1 MSVVG
6 IDFGNL
12 QSVIAVARNRGID
25 VVCNEVSNRFTPS
38 LVSFGP
44 KQRYLG
50 ETAKTQEISNFKNT
64 ISSLKRIIG
73 RTYADK
79 EIQEIEKQYLTAPLV
94 DINGQ
99 LGVKVNYQGQETT
112 FTTLQVF
119 AMYLTKMKEIAAA
132 ETKMPVSDCVIA
144 IPAWFTDVQRRA
156 VLDAADVAG
165 LNVLR
170 LINDSTAT
178 ALGYG
183 ITKTDLP
190 EDKARNV
197 CFVDVGHST
206 YTVSIVS
213 FIKGQLTV
221 KSRAFDRHFGGR
233 DFDRMLVDHF
243 AAEFK
248 TKYNIDVKS
257 NGKAMIRLMA
267 GCEKLKKVLS
277 ANAQAPL
284 NIESIMEDRDVA
296 SMMKRAEFE
305 ELAQDLISRV
315 EAPLQKALDEAG
327 LTIEEI
333 DAVEIVGGSTR
344 IPALKE
350 RIQAFFKKDLS
361 STLNQ
366 DEAVARGAALQCAM
380 LSPTFK
386 VRDFT
391 VQDITNYPIKVTW
404 EKTPEEDETEL
415 VVFNKNNSI
424 PSTKILTFYRSQP
437 FDLEA
442 QYAEPENIPAGIN
455 PWIARFTVKGVEPL
469 NGEPA
474 CVKVK
479 ARVNIHGVLTVESAY
494 VVEEV
499 IKEELIEESKAA
511 DATPVAE
518 GAEGAEGAEAAPEA
532 PLTRKVKKLVKK
544 GDLPVVSATS
554 TLDRAVATELREKEM
569 EMIASD
575 KLVVDTEMAKNALEE
590 YIYDTRSKVDGVYR
604 DFVNPA
610 DKEKFVQ
617 DLNDAENWLYD
628 EGDET
633 TKSVYAAKLAE
644 LHVVGKPVV
653 ERYREVEA
661 RANASRELR
670 ESINQLMSQATSTEE
685 KYAHIPEDEK
695 NSIVEKCSKA
705 QTWIENKEERQ
716 SMLKKFETPAISS
729 AEIRKQRD
737 DIVYFATPILNKPK
751 PKPMVVEAPEA
762 EVPTSGS
769 STPSDEKEASEEE
782 SKHDESKDMEI
793 D

>member
-64 ISSLKRIIG
+64 ISSLKRIVG
-73 RTYADK
+73 RTFADK
-79 EIQEIEKQYLTAPLV
+79 EVQEIETQYLTAPLV
-94 DINGQ
+94 DVNGQ
-99 LGVKVNYQGQETT
+99 LSVKVNYKGEETT
-112 FTTLQVF
+112 FTTVQVF
-119 AMYLTKMKEIAAA
+119 AMYLTKMREIAAV
-132 ETKMPVSDCVIA
+132 ETKAPVSDCVIA
-144 IPAWFTDVQRRA
+144 IPSWFTDVQRRA
-156 VLDAADVAG
+156 VLDASEIAG

-170 LINDSTAT
+170 LINDSTAV

-190 EDKARNV
+190 EDKPRNI

-248 TKYNIDVKS
+248 DKYKIDVKS

-305 ELAQDLISRV
+305 ELAKELISRV
-315 EAPLQKALDEAG
+315 EAPLNKALEDAG
-327 LTIEEI
+327 MTIEDI
-333 DAVEIVGGSTR
+333 DAVEVVGGSTR

-350 RIQAFFKKDLS
+350 RIQAFFGKELS

-386 VRDFT
+386 VRDFSI
-391 VQDITNYPIKVTW
+391 QDITNYPIKMTW
-404 EKTPEEDETEL
+404 QPTPEEEETEL

-424 PSTKILTFYRSQP
+424 PSTKILTFYRSEP

-442 QYAEPENIPAGIN
+442 QYAEPESIPAGIN
-455 PWIARFTVKGVEPL
+455 PWIGRFSIKKVEPI

-499 IKEELIEESKAA
+499 VKDELVEEAA
-511 DATPVAE
+511 DA
-518 GAEGAEGAEAAPEA
+518 EAKEDA

-544 GDLPVVSATS
+544 GDLPVVSAT
-554 TLDRAVATELREKEM
+554 TGLDRSIVTELREKEM

-575 KLVVDTEMAKNALEE
+575 KLVVDTEMAKNTLEE
-590 YIYDTRSKVDGVYR
+590 YIYDTRSKVDGAYK
-604 DFVNPA
+604 DFINPA

-617 DLNDAENWLYD
+617 DLNDAENWLYE

-644 LHVVGKPVV
+644 LHVVGKPILQ
-653 ERYREVEA
+653 RFRDAEA
-661 RANASRELR
+661 RPAAIRELR
-670 ESINQLMSQATSTEE
+670 ETINQLMAQATSTEE
-685 KYAHIPEDEK
+685 KYAHIPEEEK
-695 NSIVEKCSKA
+695 NSIVEKVSKA
-705 QTWIENKEERQ
+705 QTWIDNKTERQ
-716 SMLKKFETPAISS
+716 SMMKKFEVPCIS
-729 AEIRKQRD
+729 ADEIRKERD
-737 DIVYFATPILNKPK
+737 NLVYFATPIMNKPK
-751 PKPMVVEAPEA
+751 PKPVVVETPEA
-762 EVPTSGS
+762 T
-769 STPSDEKEASEEE
+769 TPEPKQSPET
-782 SKHDESKDMEI
+782 KHDDSKDMDI

>member
-12 QSVIAVARNRGID
+12 QSIIAVARNRGID
-25 VVCNEVSNRFTPS
+25 VICNEVSNRFTPS
-38 LVSFGP
+38 LVSFGI

-64 ISSLKRIIG
+64 ISSLKRLIG

-79 EIQEIEKQYLTAPLV
+79 EVQEIEKQYLTAPLV
-94 DINGQ
+94 EVNGQ

-112 FTTLQVF
+112 FTIVQIF
-119 AMYLTKMKEIAAA
+119 AMYLTKMKEIATN
-132 ETKMPVSDCVIA
+132 ETKAPVSDCVIA
-144 IPAWFTDVQRRA
+144 IPSWFTEVQRRA
-156 VLDAADVAG
+156 VLDASEIAG

-190 EDKARNV
+190 EDKPRNI

-206 YTVSIVS
+206 YTVTIVAY
-213 FIKGQLTV
+213 IKGQLTV
-221 KSRAFDRHFGGR
+221 KGRAFDRHFGGR

-248 TKYNIDVKS
+248 EKYKIDVKS
-257 NGKAMIRLMA
+257 NGKALIRLMA
-267 GCEKLKKVLS
+267 GCEKLKKILS

-284 NIESIMEDRDVA
+284 NIESIMEDRDVS

-305 ELAQDLISRV
+305 ELAKDLISRV
-315 EAPLQKALDEAG
+315 EAPIAKALEEAG
-327 LTIEEI
+327 MTIADI
-333 DAVEIVGGSTR
+333 DAVEMVGGSIR

-350 RIQAFFKKDLS
+350 RIQAFLGKDLS

-366 DEAVARGAALQCAM
+366 DEAVARGCALQCAM

-391 VQDITNYPIKVTW
+391 IQDITNYPIKMTW
-404 EKTPEEDETEL
+404 QPTPEEEETEL

-424 PSTKILTFYRSQP
+424 PSTKILTFYRSEP

-442 QYAEPENIPAGIN
+442 QYAEPETIPSGIN
-455 PWIARFTVKGVEPL
+455 PWIGRFSIKKVEPV

-479 ARVNIHGVLTVESAY
+479 ARLNIHGVLTVESAY

-499 IKEELIEESKAA
+499 IKEELIEENAN
-511 DATPVAE
+511 AE
-518 GAEGAEGAEAAPEA
+518 GDAQDA
-532 PLTRKVKKLVKK
+532 PLTRKVKKIVKK
-544 GDLPVVSATS
+544 GDLPVVSAT
-554 TLDRAVATELREKEM
+554 TGLDRSVVAELKEKEM

-575 KLVVDTEMAKNALEE
+575 KLVADTEMAKNTLEE
-590 YIYDTRSKVDGVYR
+590 YIYDTRSKVDGAYKDYIV
-604 DFVNPA
+604 PA
-610 DKEKFVQ
+610 EKEKFVQ

-628 EGDET
+628 EGDEA
-633 TKSVYAAKLAE
+633 TKSVYTAKLAE
-644 LHVVGKPVV
+644 LHVIGKPVV
-653 ERYREVEA
+653 QRYKEAEA
-661 RANASRELR
+661 RPVAARELR
-670 ESINQLMSQATSTEE
+670 ETINQLMAQASSTEE
-685 KYAHIPEDEK
+685 KYAHIPQEEK
-695 NSIVEKCSKA
+695 NNIIEKVVKA
-705 QTWIENKEERQ
+705 EKWLENKTEVQ
-716 SMLKKFETPAISS
+716 SMKKKYETPVITSD
-729 AEIRKQRD
+729 EIRKERENL
-737 DIVYFATPILNKPK
+737 IYFATPIMNKPK
-751 PKPMVVEAPEA
+751 PKPVVVETPETA
-762 EVPTSGS
+762 TPD
-769 STPSDEKEASEEE
+769 STATPEPKQSPET
-782 SKHDESKDMEI
+782 KHDDSKDMDI

>member
-25 VVCNEVSNRFTPS
+25 VVCNEVSNRFTPT

-64 ISSLKRIIG
+64 ISSLKRIVG
-73 RTYADK
+73 RTLADK
-79 EIQEIEKQYLTAPLV
+79 EVQEIEKQYLTAPLV
-94 DINGQ
+94 ELNGQ
-99 LGVKVNYQGQETT
+99 LAVKVNYQGQESV
-112 FTTLQVF
+112 FTTVQIF
-119 AMYLTKMKEIAAA
+119 AMYLTKMKEIATV

-144 IPAWFTDVQRRA
+144 IPAWFTDIQRRA
-156 VLDAADVAG
+156 VLDASEIAG

-170 LINDSTAT
+170 LMNDSTAT

-190 EDKARNV
+190 EDKPRNV

-243 AAEFK
+243 AAQFK
-248 TKYNIDVKS
+248 TKYGIDVKS
-257 NGKAMIRLMA
+257 NGKALIRLMA

-277 ANAQAPL
+277 ANAEAPL
-284 NIESIMEDRDVA
+284 NIESIMEDRDVS

-315 EAPLQKALDEAG
+315 EAPLEEALKDAG
-327 LTIEEI
+327 LTVDEI

-366 DEAVARGAALQCAM
+366 DEAIARGAALQCAM

-386 VRDFT
+386 VRDFSI
-391 VQDITNYPIKVTW
+391 QDITNYPIKMTW

-415 VVFNKNNSI
+415 IVFNKNNAI

-442 QYAEPENIPAGIN
+442 QYAEPENIPTGIN
-455 PWIARFTVKGVEPL
+455 PWVGRFSVKKVEPI
-469 NGEPA
+469 NGEAA

-479 ARVNIHGVLTVESAY
+479 ARLNIHGVLTVESAY

-499 IKEELIEESKAA
+499 IKEELIEEN
-511 DATPVAE
+511 
-518 GAEGAEGAEAAPEA
+518 AEAEAENPDA

-544 GDLPVVSATS
+544 GDLSVVSAT
-554 TLDRAVATELREKEM
+554 TALDRAIINELKEKEM
-569 EMIASD
+569 EMVASD
-575 KLVVDTEMAKNALEE
+575 KLVVDTEMAKNTLEE
-590 YIYDTRSKVDGVYR
+590 YIYDTRSKVNGGAYK
-604 DFVNPA
+604 DFVDPA
-610 DKEKFVQ
+610 NKDQFIQ

-633 TKSVYAAKLAE
+633 TKSVYNAKLSE
-644 LHVVGKPVV
+644 LHVVGNPIIH
-653 ERYREVEA
+653 RYREAEA
-661 RANASRELR
+661 RPNAARELR
-670 ESINQLMSQATSTEE
+670 ETINQLMAQATSTEE
-685 KYAHIPEDEK
+685 KYAHIPEEEK

-716 SMLKKFETPAISS
+716 SMTKKYEVPVITS

-737 DIVYFATPILNKPK
+737 ELIYFATPILNKPK
-751 PKPMVVEAPEA
+751 PKPVVVEPTPE
-762 EVPTSGS
+762 PTPS
-769 STPSDEKEASEEE
+769 STPSPEPKTTPET
-782 SKHDESKDMEI
+782 KHDESKDM
-793 D
+793 DVD

>member
-64 ISSLKRIIG
+64 ISSLKRIVG
-73 RTYADK
+73 RTLADR

-94 DINGQ
+94 ELNGQ
-99 LGVKVNYQGQETT
+99 LAVKVNYQGQESI
-112 FTTLQVF
+112 FTTVQIF
-119 AMYLTKMKEIAAA
+119 AMYLTKMKEIATV

-156 VLDAADVAG
+156 VLDAAEIAG

-170 LINDSTAT
+170 LMNDSTAT

-243 AAEFK
+243 AAQFK
-248 TKYNIDVKS
+248 TKYGIDVKS

-277 ANAQAPL
+277 ANAEAPL
-284 NIESIMEDRDVA
+284 NIESIMEDRDVS

-305 ELAQDLISRV
+305 ELAQELISRV
-315 EAPLQKALDEAG
+315 EAPLEEALKDAG
-327 LTIEEI
+327 LTVDEI

-366 DEAVARGAALQCAM
+366 DEAIARGAALQCAM

-391 VQDITNYPIKVTW
+391 IQDITNYPIKMTW

-415 VVFNKNNSI
+415 VVFNKNNAI

-455 PWIARFTVKGVEPL
+455 PWVGRFSVKKVEPV
-469 NGEPA
+469 NGEAA

-479 ARVNIHGVLTVESAY
+479 ARINIHGVLTVESAY

-499 IKEELIEESKAA
+499 IKEELIEEN
-511 DATPVAE
+511 
-518 GAEGAEGAEAAPEA
+518 AEAEAENPDA

-544 GDLPVVSATS
+544 GDLPVVSAT
-554 TLDRAVATELREKEM
+554 TALDRALITELKEKEM

-575 KLVVDTEMAKNALEE
+575 KLVVDTEMAKNTLEE
-590 YIYDTRSKVDGVYR
+590 YIYDTRSKVNGGVYK
-604 DFVNPA
+604 DFVDPA
-610 DKEKFVQ
+610 NKDQFVQ

-633 TKSVYAAKLAE
+633 TKSVYNAKLSE
-644 LHVVGKPVV
+644 LHVVGNPIIH
-653 ERYREVEA
+653 RYREAEA
-661 RANASRELR
+661 RPNAARELR
-670 ESINQLMSQATSTEE
+670 ETINQLMAQATSTEE
-685 KYAHIPEDEK
+685 KYAHIPEEEK

-716 SMLKKFETPAISS
+716 SMTKKYEVPVITS

-737 DIVYFATPILNKPK
+737 ELIYFATPILNKPK
-751 PKPMVVEAPEA
+751 PKPVVVEPTPEA
-762 EVPTSGS
+762 TPS
-769 STPSDEKEASEEE
+769 STPSPEPKTTPET
-782 SKHDESKDMEI
+782 KHDESKDMDI

>member
-25 VVCNEVSNRFTPS
+25 VICNEVSNRFTPS

-73 RTYADK
+73 RTFADK
-79 EIQEIEKQYLTAPLV
+79 EVQEIEKQYLTAPLV
-94 DINGQ
+94 EVNGQ
-99 LGVKVNYQGQETT
+99 LAVKINYQGQETT

-119 AMYLTKMKEIAAA
+119 AMYLTKMKEIAAN
-132 ETKMPVSDCVIA
+132 ETKLPVSDCVIA

-156 VLDAADVAG
+156 VLDASEIAG

-170 LINDSTAT
+170 LINDSTAV

-190 EDKARNV
+190 EDKPRNI
-197 CFVDVGHST
+197 CFVDVGHSS

-221 KSRAFDRHFGGR
+221 KARAFDRHFGGR

-248 TKYNIDVKS
+248 TKYGIDVKS
-257 NGKAMIRLMA
+257 NGKALIRLMA
-267 GCEKLKKVLS
+267 GCEKLKKILS
-277 ANAQAPL
+277 ANSQAPL

-296 SMMKRAEFE
+296 SMMKRTEFE
-305 ELAQDLISRV
+305 ELAQELISRV
-315 EAPLQKALDEAG
+315 EAPLKQVLEDSG
-327 LTIEEI
+327 LTVEDI
-333 DAVEIVGGSTR
+333 DAVEMVGGSIR

-350 RIQAFFKKDLS
+350 RIQAFFGKELS

-366 DEAVARGAALQCAM
+366 DEAIARGAALQCAI
-380 LSPTFK
+380 LSPSFK

-391 VQDITNYPIKVTW
+391 VQDITNYPIKMTW
-404 EKTPEEDETEL
+404 QQTPEEEETEL
-415 VVFNKNNSI
+415 VVFNKNNAI
-424 PSTKILTFYRSQP
+424 PSTKILTFYRSEP

-442 QYAEPENIPAGIN
+442 QYAEPESIPAGIN
-455 PWIARFTVKGVEPL
+455 PWIARFSVKKVEPV

-474 CVKVK
+474 CIKVK
-479 ARVNIHGVLTVESAY
+479 ARVNIHGVLSVESAY

-499 IKEELIEESKAA
+499 IKEEAVEAKA
-511 DATPVAE
+511 DATPAE
-518 GAEGAEGAEAAPEA
+518 GEEAAAPE
-532 PLTRKVKKLVKK
+532 TRKVKKLVKK

-554 TLDRAVATELREKEM
+554 SLDRSVITELREKEM

-575 KLVVDTEMAKNALEE
+575 KLVVDTEMAKNTLEE
-590 YIYDTRSKVDGVYR
+590 YIYDTRSKVDGVYK

-610 DKEKFVQ
+610 DKEKFVK
-617 DLNDAENWLYD
+617 DLNDAENWLYE
-628 EGDET
+628 EGEET
-633 TKSVYAAKLAE
+633 TKSVYAAKLAD
-644 LHVVGKPVV
+644 LHIIGKPVV

-661 RANASRELR
+661 RANAARELR
-670 ESINQLMSQATSTEE
+670 ESINQLMSQATSSEE
-685 KYAHIPEDEK
+685 KYSHIPEEEK
-695 NSIVEKCSKA
+695 NSVVEKVTKA

-716 SMLKKFETPAISS
+716 SMLKKYETPAVSS

-737 DIVYFATPILNKPK
+737 DIVYFATPIFNKPK
-751 PKPMVVEAPEA
+751 PKPVVVETPEA
-762 EVPTSGS
+762 PA
-769 STPSDEKEASEEE
+769 TPAEEKPASEEE
-782 SKHDESKDMEI
+782 TKHDDSKDMDI

>member
-25 VVCNEVSNRFTPS
+25 VVCNEVSNRFTPT

-64 ISSLKRIIG
+64 VSSLKRIVG
-73 RTYADK
+73 RTLADK
-79 EIQEIEKQYLTAPLV
+79 EVQEIEKQYLTVPLV
-94 DINGQ
+94 DVNGQ
-99 LGVKVNYQGQETT
+99 LAVKINYKGEETT
-112 FTTLQVF
+112 FTTIQIF
-119 AMYLTKMKEIAAA
+119 AMYLTKMKEIATI

-156 VLDAADVAG
+156 VLDASEIAG

-190 EDKARNV
+190 EDKPRNV
-197 CFVDVGHST
+197 CFVDVGHSS

-213 FIKGQLTV
+213 FVKGQLTV
-221 KSRAFDRHFGGR
+221 KARAFDRHFGGR

-243 AAEFK
+243 AAQFK
-248 TKYNIDVKS
+248 TKYGIDVKS

-277 ANAQAPL
+277 ANAEAPL
-284 NIESIMEDRDVA
+284 NIESIMEDRDVS
-296 SMMKRAEFE
+296 SMMKRVEFE
-305 ELAQDLISRV
+305 ELAKELISRV
-315 EAPLQKALDEAG
+315 EAPLKKVLEDAG
-327 LTIEEI
+327 MTVEDI
-333 DAVEIVGGSTR
+333 DSVEVVGGSTR

-350 RIQAFFKKDLS
+350 RILGFFGKDIS

-366 DEAVARGAALQCAM
+366 DEATARGAALQCAM

-391 VQDITNYPIKVTW
+391 VQDITNYPIKMTW
-404 EKTPEEDETEL
+404 QPTPEEEETEL
-415 VVFNKNNSI
+415 VVFNKNNTI
-424 PSTKILTFYRSQP
+424 PSTKILTFYRSEP

-442 QYAEPENIPAGIN
+442 QYAEPESIPAGIN
-455 PWIARFTVKGVEPL
+455 PWVGRFSIKKVEPV
-469 NGEPA
+469 NGEAA

-479 ARVNIHGVLTVESAY
+479 ARINIHGVLTVESAY

-499 IKEELIEESKAA
+499 VKEELVDEKEG
-511 DATPVAE
+511 
-518 GAEGAEGAEAAPEA
+518 GAEDLDA

-554 TLDRAVATELREKEM
+554 SLDRSLINELREKEM

-575 KLVVDTEMAKNALEE
+575 KLVVDTEMAKNSLEE
-590 YIYDTRSKVDGVYR
+590 FIYDTRSKVNGGILKDYI
-604 DFVNPA
+604 NPA
-610 DKEKFVQ
+610 DKEKFIA

-628 EGDET
+628 EGDEA
-633 TKSVYAAKLAE
+633 TKSVYTAKLAE
-644 LHVVGKPVV
+644 LQVIGGPVIQ
-653 ERYREVEA
+653 RYREAEA
-661 RANASRELR
+661 RPTAARELR
-670 ESINQLMSQATSTEE
+670 ETINQLMSQATSSED
-685 KYAHIPEDEK
+685 KYAHIPEAEK

-716 SMLKKFETPAISS
+716 SMMKKYEVPAITS

-751 PKPMVVEAPEA
+751 PKPVVVETPEQSAP
-762 EVPTSGS
+762 
-769 STPSDEKEASEEE
+769 ASPEPKASPET
-782 SKHDESKDMEI
+782 KHDDSKDMDI

>member
-1 MSVVG
+1 
-6 IDFGNL
+6 
-12 QSVIAVARNRGID
+12 
-25 VVCNEVSNRFTPS
+25 EV
-38 LVSFGP
+38 
-44 KQRYLG
+44 
-50 ETAKTQEISNFKNT
+50 
-64 ISSLKRIIG
+64 
-73 RTYADK
+73 
-79 EIQEIEKQYLTAPLV
+79 QEIEKQYLTVPLV
-94 DINGQ
+94 DVNGQ
-99 LGVKVNYQGQETT
+99 LAVKLNYKGEETT
-112 FTTLQVF
+112 FTVTQLF
-119 AMYLTKMKEIAAA
+119 AMYLTKVKEIATN

-156 VLDAADVAG
+156 VLDASEIAG

-170 LINDSTAT
+170 LINDSTAV

-190 EDKARNV
+190 EDKPRNV
-197 CFVDVGHST
+197 CFVDVGHSS

-243 AAEFK
+243 AAQFK
-248 TKYNIDVKS
+248 TKYGIDVKS

-277 ANAQAPL
+277 ANAEAPL
-284 NIESIMEDRDVA
+284 NIESIMEDRDVS
-296 SMMKRAEFE
+296 SMMKRTEFE
-305 ELAQDLISRV
+305 ELAQELISRV
-315 EAPLQKALDEAG
+315 EAPLQKALEDAG
-327 LTIEEI
+327 LTVEEI

-350 RIQAFFKKDLS
+350 RIQAFFKKELS

-366 DEAVARGAALQCAM
+366 DEAIARGAALQCAI
-380 LSPTFK
+380 LSPAFK
-386 VRDFT
+386 VREFT
-391 VQDITNYPIKVTW
+391 VQDITNYPIKMTW
-404 EKTPEEDETEL
+404 QPTPEEEETEL
-415 VVFNKNNSI
+415 VVFNKNNTI
-424 PSTKILTFYRSQP
+424 PSTKILTFYRSEP

-442 QYAEPENIPAGIN
+442 QYAEPEMIPAGIN
-455 PWIARFTVKGVEPL
+455 PWVGRFSIKKVEPI
-469 NGEPA
+469 NGEAA

-479 ARVNIHGVLTVESAY
+479 ARINIHGILTVESAY

-499 IKEELIEESKAA
+499 VKEELIEEK
-511 DATPVAE
+511 E
-518 GAEGAEGAEAAPEA
+518 GAAEDLDA

-554 TLDRAVATELREKEM
+554 SLDRSLVNELREKEM

-575 KLVVDTEMAKNALEE
+575 KLVVDTEMAKNTLEE
-590 YIYDTRSKVDGVYR
+590 YIYDTRSKVNGGIYKDYI
-604 DFVNPA
+604 NPA
-610 DKEKFVQ
+610 DKDKFIN

-628 EGDET
+628 EGDEA
-633 TKSVYAAKLAE
+633 TKSVYSAKLAE
-644 LHVVGKPVV
+644 LQVVGGPVIQ
-653 ERYREVEA
+653 RYRESDA
-661 RANASRELR
+661 RPIAARELR
-670 ESINQLMSQATSTEE
+670 ESINQLMSQATSSEE
-685 KYAHIPEDEK
+685 KYAHIPEAEK

-716 SMLKKFETPAISS
+716 SMMKKYEVPAITS

-751 PKPMVVEAPEA
+751 PKPVVVETPEQPA
-762 EVPTSGS
+762 TPEPKS
-769 STPSDEKEASEEE
+769 SPET
-782 SKHDESKDMEI
+782 KHDDSKDMDI

>member
-25 VVCNEVSNRFTPS
+25 VICNEVSNRFTPS

-64 ISSLKRIIG
+64 ISSLKRIVG
-73 RTYADK
+73 RTFADK
-79 EIQEIEKQYLTAPLV
+79 EVQEIETQYLTAPLLDV
-94 DINGQ
+94 NGQ
-99 LGVKVNYQGQETT
+99 LSVKINYQGQETT

-132 ETKMPVSDCVIA
+132 ETKLPVSDCVIA

-156 VLDAADVAG
+156 VLDASEIAG

-170 LINDSTAT
+170 LINDSTAV

-190 EDKARNV
+190 EDKPRNI
-197 CFVDVGHST
+197 CFVDVGHSS

-221 KSRAFDRHFGGR
+221 KARAFDRHFGGR
-233 DFDRMLVDHF
+233 DFDRMLLDHF

-248 TKYNIDVKS
+248 EKYKIDVKS
-257 NGKAMIRLMA
+257 NGKAIIRLMA

-305 ELAQDLISRV
+305 ELAQELISRV
-315 EAPLQKALDEAG
+315 EAPLQKVLEDAG
-327 LTIEEI
+327 MTIEDI
-333 DAVEIVGGSTR
+333 DAVELVGGSTR

-350 RIQAFFKKDLS
+350 RISAFFKKDLS

-366 DEAVARGAALQCAM
+366 DEAVARGSALQCAM

-386 VRDFT
+386 VRDFSI
-391 VQDITNYPIKVTW
+391 QDITNYPIKMTW
-404 EKTPEEDETEL
+404 QPTPEEEETEL
-415 VVFNKNNSI
+415 VVFNKNNTI
-424 PSTKILTFYRSQP
+424 PSTKILTFYRSEP

-442 QYAEPENIPAGIN
+442 QYAEPEAIPAGIN
-455 PWIARFTVKGVEPL
+455 PWIGRFSVKNVAPV
-469 NGEPA
+469 NGEAA

-499 IKEELIEESKAA
+499 VKEELIEENAKA
-511 DATPVAE
+511 DAE
-518 GAEGAEGAEAAPEA
+518 GEVDVDA

-544 GDLPVVSATS
+544 GDLAVVSATS
-554 TLDRAVATELREKEM
+554 SLDRSLLTELKEKEM

-590 YIYDTRSKVDGVYR
+590 YIYDTRSKVDGGAYK
-604 DFVNPA
+604 DFTNPA
-610 DKEKFVQ
+610 DKEKFVK

-633 TKSVYAAKLAE
+633 TKSVYAAKLGE
-644 LHVVGKPVV
+644 LQVVGNPIIQ
-653 ERYREVEA
+653 RYREFEA
-661 RANASRELR
+661 RPTAARELR
-670 ESINQLMSQATSTEE
+670 EAINNLMSQATSSEE
-685 KYAHIPEDEK
+685 KFAHIPEEEK

-716 SMLKKFETPAISS
+716 SMQKKFEVPAFTS
-729 AEIRKQRD
+729 AEVRKQRD
-737 DIVYFATPILNKPK
+737 DI
-751 PKPMVVEAPEA
+751 
-762 EVPTSGS
+762 
-769 STPSDEKEASEEE
+769 
-782 SKHDESKDMEI
+782 
-793 D
+793 

>member
-12 QSVIAVARNRGID
+12 QTIVAVARNRGID
-25 VVCNEVSNRFTPS
+25 VICNEVSNRFTPS

-64 ISSLKRIIG
+64 ISSLKRIVG
-73 RTYADK
+73 RTLADK
-79 EIQEIEKQYLTAPLV
+79 EVQEIEKQYLTAPLV
-94 DINGQ
+94 EVNGQ
-99 LGVKVNYQGQETT
+99 LAVKVNYQGQETT

-119 AMYLTKMKEIAAA
+119 AMYLTKIKEIAAN
-132 ETKMPVSDCVIA
+132 ETKLPVSDCVIA

-156 VLDAADVAG
+156 VLDASEIAG

-170 LINDSTAT
+170 LINDSTAV

-190 EDKARNV
+190 EDKPRNI
-197 CFVDVGHST
+197 CFVDVGHSS

-221 KSRAFDRHFGGR
+221 KARAFDRHFGGR

-248 TKYNIDVKS
+248 TKYGIDVKS
-257 NGKAMIRLMA
+257 NGKALIRLMA
-267 GCEKLKKVLS
+267 GCEKLKKILS
-277 ANAQAPL
+277 ANSQAPL

-296 SMMKRAEFE
+296 SMMKRTEFE

-315 EAPLQKALDEAG
+315 EAPLKQILEDAG
-327 LTIEEI
+327 MTVADI
-333 DAVEIVGGSTR
+333 DAVEMVGGSIR

-350 RIQAFFKKDLS
+350 RIQAFFGKDLS

-366 DEAVARGAALQCAM
+366 DEATARGAALQCAI
-380 LSPTFK
+380 LSPSFK

-391 VQDITNYPIKVTW
+391 VQDITNYPIKMTW
-404 EKTPEEDETEL
+404 QPTPEEEETEL
-415 VVFNKNNSI
+415 VVFNKNNVI
-424 PSTKILTFYRSQP
+424 PSTKILTFYRSEA

-455 PWIARFTVKGVEPL
+455 PWIARFSIKKVEPI

-479 ARVNIHGVLTVESAY
+479 ARVNIHGVLSVESAY

-499 IKEELIEESKAA
+499 IKEETLEPKA
-511 DATPVAE
+511 DAPAE
-518 GAEGAEGAEAAPEA
+518 GEEVTPATPE
-532 PLTRKVKKLVKK
+532 TRKVKKLVKK

-554 TLDRAVATELREKEM
+554 SLDRSVITELREKEM

-575 KLVVDTEMAKNALEE
+575 KLVVDTEMAKNTLEE
-590 YIYDTRSKVDGVYR
+590 YIYDTRSKVDGVYK
-604 DFVNPA
+604 DFINPA
-610 DKEKFVQ
+610 DKEKFVK
-617 DLNDAENWLYD
+617 DLNDAENWLYE

-653 ERYREVEA
+653 ERYREVDA
-661 RANASRELR
+661 RINASRELR
-670 ESINQLMSQATSTEE
+670 ESINHLMSQATSTEE
-685 KYAHIPEDEK
+685 KYAHIPEAEK
-695 NSIVEKCSKA
+695 NSIVEKTSKA

-716 SMLKKFETPAISS
+716 SMLKKYEVPAVTS

-751 PKPMVVEAPEA
+751 PKPVVVETPEA
-762 EVPTSGS
+762 PA
-769 STPSDEKEASEEE
+769 TPAAEEKPASEEE
-782 SKHDESKDMEI
+782 TKHDDSKDMDI

>member
-64 ISSLKRIIG
+64 ISSLKRIVG
-73 RTYADK
+73 RTFADK
-79 EIQEIEKQYLTAPLV
+79 EVQEIEKQYLTAPLV
-94 DINGQ
+94 DVNGQ
-99 LGVKVNYQGQETT
+99 LSVKVNYKGEEAT
-112 FTTLQVF
+112 FTTVQVF
-119 AMYLTKMKEIAAA
+119 AMYLTKMREIAAV
-132 ETKMPVSDCVIA
+132 ETKAPVSDCVIA
-144 IPAWFTDVQRRA
+144 VPAWFTDVQRRA
-156 VLDAADVAG
+156 VLDASEIAG

-170 LINDSTAT
+170 LINDSTAV

-190 EDKARNV
+190 EDKPRNI
-197 CFVDVGHST
+197 CFVDVGHSS

-248 TKYNIDVKS
+248 EKYKIDVKS

-296 SMMKRAEFE
+296 SMMKRTEFE
-305 ELAQDLISRV
+305 ELAKELISRV
-315 EAPLQKALDEAG
+315 EAPLNKALEDAG
-327 LTIEEI
+327 LTIEDI
-333 DAVEIVGGSTR
+333 DAVEVVGGSTR

-350 RIQAFFKKDLS
+350 RIQAFFNKELS

-391 VQDITNYPIKVTW
+391 VQDITNYPIKMTW
-404 EKTPEEDETEL
+404 QPTPEEEETEL

-424 PSTKILTFYRSQP
+424 PSTKILTFYRSEP

-442 QYAEPENIPAGIN
+442 QYAEPESIPAGIN
-455 PWIARFTVKGVEPL
+455 PWIGRFSIKKVEPI

-499 IKEELIEESKAA
+499 VKEELVEEAA
-511 DATPVAE
+511 DA
-518 GAEGAEGAEAAPEA
+518 EAKEDA

-544 GDLPVVSATS
+544 GDLPVVSAT
-554 TLDRAVATELREKEM
+554 TALDRAVVSELREKEM

-575 KLVVDTEMAKNALEE
+575 KLVVDTEMAKNTLEE
-590 YIYDTRSKVDGVYR
+590 YIYDTRGKVDGAYK
-604 DFVNPA
+604 DFINPA

-617 DLNDAENWLYD
+617 DLNDAENWLYE

-633 TKSVYAAKLAE
+633 TKSVYAAKLGE
-644 LHVVGKPVV
+644 LHVVGKPILQ
-653 ERYREVEA
+653 RFRDAEA
-661 RANASRELR
+661 RPAAIRELR
-670 ESINQLMSQATSTEE
+670 ETINQLMAQATSTEE
-685 KYAHIPEDEK
+685 KYAHIPEEEK
-695 NSIVEKCSKA
+695 NSIVEKVSKA
-705 QTWIENKEERQ
+705 QTWIDNKSERQ
-716 SMLKKFETPAISS
+716 SMMKKFEVPCITAD
-729 AEIRKQRD
+729 EIRKERD
-737 DIVYFATPILNKPK
+737 NLVYFATPIMNKPK
-751 PKPMVVEAPEA
+751 PKPVVVETPEA
-762 EVPTSGS
+762 T
-769 STPSDEKEASEEE
+769 TPEPKQSPET
-782 SKHDESKDMEI
+782 KHDDSKDMDI

>member
-12 QSVIAVARNRGID
+12 QSIIAVARNRGID

-64 ISSLKRIIG
+64 ISSLKRIVG
-73 RTYADK
+73 RTFADK
-79 EIQEIEKQYLTAPLV
+79 EVQEIEKQYMTAPLV
-94 DINGQ
+94 DVNGQ
-99 LGVKVNYQGQETT
+99 LSVKVNYKGEEAT
-112 FTTLQVF
+112 FTTVQIF
-119 AMYLTKMKEIAAA
+119 AMYLTKMREIAAA
-132 ETKMPVSDCVIA
+132 ETKAPVSDCVIA
-144 IPAWFTDVQRRA
+144 VPAWFTDVQRRA
-156 VLDAADVAG
+156 VLDASEIAG

-190 EDKARNV
+190 EDKPRNI
-197 CFVDVGHST
+197 CFVDVGHSS

-248 TKYNIDVKS
+248 EKYKID
-257 NGKAMIRLMA
+257 
-267 GCEKLKKVLS
+267 KLKKVLS

-296 SMMKRAEFE
+296 SMMKRADFE
-305 ELAQDLISRV
+305 ELAKDLISRV
-315 EAPLQKALDEAG
+315 EAPLNKALEDAG
-327 LTIEEI
+327 LTVEDI
-333 DAVEIVGGSTR
+333 DAVEMVGGSTR

-350 RIQAFFKKDLS
+350 RIQAFFNKELS

-391 VQDITNYPIKVTW
+391 VQDITNYPIKMTW
-404 EKTPEEDETEL
+404 QPTPEEEETEL

-424 PSTKILTFYRSQP
+424 PSTKILTFYRSEP

-442 QYAEPENIPAGIN
+442 QYAEPESIPAGIN
-455 PWIARFTVKGVEPL
+455 PWIGRFSIKKVEPV

-479 ARVNIHGVLTVESAY
+479 ARVNIHGILTVESAY

-499 IKEELIEESKAA
+499 VKEELVEEAA
-511 DATPVAE
+511 DA
-518 GAEGAEGAEAAPEA
+518 EAKEDA

-544 GDLPVVSATS
+544 GDLPVVNAT
-554 TLDRAVATELREKEM
+554 TALDRAVVSELREKEM

-575 KLVVDTEMAKNALEE
+575 KLVVDTEMAKNTLEE
-590 YIYDTRSKVDGVYR
+590 YIYDTRGKVDGAYK
-604 DFVNPA
+604 DFINPA

-617 DLNDAENWLYD
+617 DLNDAENWLYE

-633 TKSVYAAKLAE
+633 TKSIYAAKLAE
-644 LHVVGKPVV
+644 LHV
-653 ERYREVEA
+653 
-661 RANASRELR
+661 
-670 ESINQLMSQATSTEE
+670 
-685 KYAHIPEDEK
+685 
-695 NSIVEKCSKA
+695 
-705 QTWIENKEERQ
+705 
-716 SMLKKFETPAISS
+716 
-729 AEIRKQRD
+729 
-737 DIVYFATPILNKPK
+737 
-751 PKPMVVEAPEA
+751 
-762 EVPTSGS
+762 
-769 STPSDEKEASEEE
+769 
-782 SKHDESKDMEI
+782 
-793 D
+793 

>member
-12 QSVIAVARNRGID
+12 QSIIAVARNRGID
-25 VVCNEVSNRFTPS
+25 VICNEVSNRFTPS

-44 KQRYLG
+44 KQRYIG

-64 ISSLKRIIG
+64 ISSLKRLIG

-79 EIQEIEKQYLTAPLV
+79 EVQEIEKQYLTAPLV
-94 DINGQ
+94 DVNGQ
-99 LGVKVNYQGQETT
+99 LSVKVNYQGQETT
-112 FTTLQVF
+112 FTIVQVF
-119 AMYLTKMKEIAAA
+119 AMYLTKMREIATN
-132 ETKMPVSDCVIA
+132 ETNAPVSDCVIA
-144 IPAWFTDVQRRA
+144 IPSWFTDVQRRA
-156 VLDAADVAG
+156 VLDASEIAG

-170 LINDSTAT
+170 LINDSTAV

-190 EDKARNV
+190 EDKPRNI
-197 CFVDVGHST
+197 CFVDVGHSS
-206 YTVSIVS
+206 YTVSIAS

-248 TKYNIDVKS
+248 TKYGIDVKS
-257 NGKAMIRLMA
+257 NGKALIRLMA
-267 GCEKLKKVLS
+267 GCERLKKILS
-277 ANAQAPL
+277 ANSQAPL
-284 NIESIMEDRDVA
+284 NIESIMEDRDVS
-296 SMMKRAEFE
+296 SMMKRTEFE

-315 EAPLQKALDEAG
+315 EAPLKQALEDAG
-327 LTIEEI
+327 MTIEDI
-333 DAVEIVGGSTR
+333 DAVEMVGGCIR
-344 IPALKE
+344 VPALKE
-350 RIQAFFKKDLS
+350 RIQAFFGKELS

-366 DEAVARGAALQCAM
+366 DEAIARGAALQCAI
-380 LSPTFK
+380 LSPSFK
-386 VRDFT
+386 VREFS
-391 VQDITNYPIKVTW
+391 VQDITSYPIKMTW
-404 EKTPEEDETEL
+404 QPTPEEEETEL

-424 PSTKILTFYRSQP
+424 PSTKILTFYRSEP

-455 PWIARFTVKGVEPL
+455 PWIARFSIKKVEPV

-474 CVKVK
+474 CIKVK
-479 ARVNIHGVLTVESAY
+479 ARVNIHGVLSIESAY

-499 IKEELIEESKAA
+499 IKEETVEAA
-511 DATPVAE
+511 APAE
-518 GAEGAEGAEAAPEA
+518 GEEAAAPE
-532 PLTRKVKKLVKK
+532 TRKVKKLVKK

-554 TLDRAVATELREKEM
+554 ALDRSIVNELKEKEN

-590 YIYDTRSKVDGVYR
+590 YIYDTRSKVDGVYK

-610 DKEKFVQ
+610 DKEKFVK

-628 EGDET
+628 KGDEA
-633 TKSVYAAKLAE
+633 TKSVYVSKLGE

-653 ERYREVEA
+653 ERYREIDA
-661 RANASRELR
+661 RANAARELR
-670 ESINQLMSQATSTEE
+670 ETINHLMSQATSSEE
-685 KYAHIPEDEK
+685 KYAHIPEAEK
-695 NSIVEKCSKA
+695 NSIVEKVSKA

-716 SMLKKFETPAISS
+716 SMLKKYETPAITS

-737 DIVYFATPILNKPK
+737 ELVYFATPILNKPK
-751 PKPMVVEAPEA
+751 PKPVIPETPETPATPA
-762 EVPTSGS
+762 EKPA
-769 STPSDEKEASEEE
+769 STEET
-782 SKHDESKDMEI
+782 KHDDSKDMDI

>member
-73 RTYADK
+73 RTHADK

-94 DINGQ
+94 EFNGQ
-99 LGVKVNYQGQETT
+99 LAVKVNYQGQEAV

-119 AMYLTKMKEIAAA
+119 AMYLTKMKEIAAV

-156 VLDAADVAG
+156 VLDAAEIAG

-190 EDKARNV
+190 EDNARNV

-233 DFDRMLVDHF
+233 DFDRMLVNHF

-248 TKYNIDVKS
+248 TKYGIDVKS

-296 SMMKRAEFE
+296 SMMKRTEFE
-305 ELAQDLISRV
+305 ELAQELISRV
-315 EAPLQKALDEAG
+315 EAPLQKALEEAG
-327 LTIEEI
+327 MTIEEI
-333 DAVEIVGGSTR
+333 DSVEMVGGSTR

-366 DEAVARGAALQCAM
+366 DEAVARGSALQCAM

-386 VRDFT
+386 VREFS
-391 VQDITNYPIKVTW
+391 VHDITNYPIKMTW

-415 VVFNKNNSI
+415 VVFSKNNSI

-455 PWIARFTVKGVEPL
+455 PWIARFSIKNVEPV

-479 ARVNIHGVLTVESAY
+479 VRVNIHGVLTIESAY

-499 IKEELIEESKAA
+499 IKEELIEDAA
-511 DATPVAE
+511 KTAEAAPAAE
-518 GAEGAEGAEAAPEA
+518 GAEVPEAASDA

-554 TLDRAVATELREKEM
+554 SLDRAVATELREKEM
-569 EMIASD
+569 ELIASD
-575 KLVVDTEMAKNALEE
+575 KLVVDTEMAKNTLEE

-604 DFVNPA
+604 DFINPA

-617 DLNDAENWLYD
+617 DLNDAENWLYE

-633 TKSVYAAKLAE
+633 TKSIYAAKLAE

-661 RANASRELR
+661 RANAARELR
-670 ESINQLMSQATSTEE
+670 ESINHLMSQATSTEE
-685 KYAHIPEDEK
+685 KYAHIPEEEK
-695 NSIVEKCSKA
+695 NSIVEKCAKA

-716 SMLKKFETPAISS
+716 SMLKKFETPAVSS
-729 AEIRKQRD
+729 AEIRKQKD

-751 PKPMVVEAPEA
+751 PKPVVVETPEVPAPE
-762 EVPTSGS
+762 S
-769 STPSDEKEASEEE
+769 SSPSDEKEVSEEE
-782 SKHDESKDMEI
+782 TKHDESKDMDI

>member
-25 VVCNEVSNRFTPS
+25 VICNEVSNRFTPS

-64 ISSLKRIIG
+64 ISSLKRIVG
-73 RTYADK
+73 RTFADK
-79 EIQEIEKQYLTAPLV
+79 EIQEIEKQYLTAPLIDV
-94 DINGQ
+94 NGQ
-99 LGVKVNYQGQETT
+99 LSVKVNYQGQETT
-112 FTTLQVF
+112 FTTVQVF
-119 AMYLTKMKEIAAA
+119 AMYLTKMREIAAS
-132 ETKMPVSDCVIA
+132 ETKAPVSDCVIA
-144 IPAWFTDVQRRA
+144 IPTWFTDVQRRA
-156 VLDAADVAG
+156 VLDAAEIAG

-170 LINDSTAT
+170 LINDSTAV

-190 EDKARNV
+190 EEKPRNI
-197 CFVDVGHST
+197 CFVDIGHSS

-213 FIKGQLTV
+213 YIKGQLTV
-221 KSRAFDRHFGGR
+221 KSRAFDKHFGGR

-248 TKYNIDVKS
+248 TKYGIDVKS
-257 NGKAMIRLMA
+257 NGKALIRLMA
-267 GCEKLKKVLS
+267 GCEKLKKILS
-277 ANAQAPL
+277 ANSQAPL

-296 SMMKRAEFE
+296 STMKRTEFE
-305 ELAQDLISRV
+305 ELAQDLIGRV
-315 EAPLQKALDEAG
+315 EAPLKQALEDAG
-327 LTIEEI
+327 MTIADI
-333 DAVEIVGGSTR
+333 DAVEMVGGSIR

-350 RIQAFFKKDLS
+350 RIQAYFGKELS

-366 DEAVARGAALQCAM
+366 DEAVARGAALQCAI
-380 LSPTFK
+380 LSPSFK
-386 VRDFT
+386 VREFA
-391 VQDITNYPIKVTW
+391 VHDITDYPVKMTW
-404 EKTPEEDETEL
+404 QPTPEEEETEL

-424 PSTKILTFYRSQP
+424 PSTKILTFYRSEP

-442 QYAEPENIPAGIN
+442 QYAEPESIPAGIN
-455 PWIARFTVKGVEPL
+455 PWIARFSIKNVAPV

-474 CVKVK
+474 CIKVK
-479 ARVNIHGVLTVESAY
+479 ARINIHGVLSVESAY

-499 IKEELIEESKAA
+499 VKEEPIESSKEGA
-511 DATPVAE
+511 DAASAE
-518 GAEGAEGAEAAPEA
+518 GAEGNEDAATA
-532 PLTRKVKKLVKK
+532 ATSQTRKTKKLVKK

-554 TLDRAVATELREKEM
+554 SLDRSVVAELKEKEN
-569 EMIASD
+569 EMVASD
-575 KLVVDTEMAKNALEE
+575 KLVVDTEMAKNMLEE
-590 YIYDTRSKVDGVYR
+590 YIYDTRSKVDGIYKE
-604 DFVNPA
+604 FVIPA

-617 DLNDAENWLYD
+617 DLNNAENWLYD

-661 RANASRELR
+661 RADAARELR
-670 ESINQLMSQATSTEE
+670 ESINQLMSQATSTED
-685 KYAHIPEDEK
+685 KYAHIPEEEK
-695 NSIVEKCSKA
+695 NSIVEKCAKA
-705 QTWIENKEERQ
+705 QTWIENKLERQ
-716 SMLKKFETPAISS
+716 SMLKKYETPAVTS

-751 PKPMVVEAPEA
+751 PKPVVVETPTAPAA
-762 EVPTSGS
+762 E
-769 STPSDEKEASEEE
+769 EKPVSEEE
-782 SKHDESKDMEI
+782 TKHDESKDM
-793 D
+793 DVD

>member
-25 VVCNEVSNRFTPS
+25 VICNEVSNRFTPS

-64 ISSLKRIIG
+64 ISSLKRIVG
-73 RTYADK
+73 RTLADK
-79 EIQEIEKQYLTAPLV
+79 DVQEVEKQYLTVPLLDV
-94 DINGQ
+94 NGQ
-99 LGVKVNYQGQETT
+99 LSVKVNYKGEEAV
-112 FTTLQVF
+112 FTTTQVF
-119 AMYLTKMKEIAAA
+119 AMYLTKMKEIAAN
-132 ETKMPVSDCVIA
+132 ETKMPVSDCVIS
-144 IPAWFTDVQRRA
+144 IPSWFSDIQRRA
-156 VLDAADVAG
+156 VLDASEIAG

-170 LINDSTAT
+170 LINDSTAV

-190 EDKARNV
+190 EDKPRNV

-221 KSRAFDRHFGGR
+221 KARAFDRHFGGR

-248 TKYNIDVKS
+248 TKYGIDVKS

-267 GCEKLKKVLS
+267 GCEKLKKILS

-284 NIESIMEDRDVA
+284 NIESIMEDRDVS
-296 SMMKRAEFE
+296 SMMKRTEFE
-305 ELAQDLISRV
+305 ELAKDLISRV
-315 EAPLQKALDEAG
+315 EVPLKKVLEDSG
-327 LTIEEI
+327 LTIEDI
-333 DAVEIVGGSTR
+333 DSVEMTGGSTR

-350 RIQAFFKKDLS
+350 RVQAFFQKDLS
-361 STLNQ
+361 VTLNQ
-366 DEAVARGAALQCAM
+366 DEAVARGAALQCAI
-380 LSPTFK
+380 LSPAFK
-386 VRDFT
+386 VREFT
-391 VQDITNYPIKVTW
+391 VQDITNYPIKMTW
-404 EKTPEEDETEL
+404 QPTPEEEETEL

-424 PSTKILTFYRSQP
+424 PSTKILTFYRSAP

-442 QYAEPENIPAGIN
+442 QYAEPESIPAGIN
-455 PWIARFTVKGVEPL
+455 PWLARFSIKGVEPV

-479 ARVNIHGVLTVESAY
+479 ARLNIHGILSVESAY
-494 VVEEV
+494 IVEEV
-499 IKEELIEESKAA
+499 IKEELVEETKTE
-511 DATPVAE
+511 TP
-518 GAEGAEGAEAAPEA
+518 AEGAEAAPEA
-532 PLTRKVKKLVKK
+532 PLTKKVKKLVKK
-544 GDLPVVSATS
+544 GDLNVVSATPS
-554 TLDRAVATELREKEM
+554 LDRSIVTELREKEM

-590 YIYDTRSKVDGVYR
+590 YIYDTRSKVDGAYK
-604 DFVNPA
+604 DFINPA
-610 DKEKFVQ
+610 DKEKFVS

-661 RANASRELR
+661 RANAARELR
-670 ESINQLMSQATSTEE
+670 EAINHLMAEATSSEE
-685 KYAHIPEDEK
+685 KYAHIPEEEK

-705 QTWIENKEERQ
+705 QTWIENKLERQ
-716 SMLKKFETPAISS
+716 SMMKKYEVPAFTS
-729 AEIRKQRD
+729 AEVRKQRD

-751 PKPMVVEAPEA
+751 PKPVVVETPETPA
-762 EVPTSGS
+762 E
-769 STPSDEKEASEEE
+769 EKEASKEET
-782 SKHDESKDMEI
+782 KHDDSKDMDI

>member
-12 QSVIAVARNRGID
+12 QSIIAVARNRGID

-64 ISSLKRIIG
+64 VSSLKRIVG
-73 RTYADK
+73 RTFADK
-79 EIQEIEKQYLTAPLV
+79 EIQEIEKQYLTVPLLDV
-94 DINGQ
+94 NGQ
-99 LGVKVNYQGQETT
+99 LAVKLNYKGEETT
-112 FTTLQVF
+112 FTTIQIF
-119 AMYLTKMKEIAAA
+119 AMYLTKIKEIATN

-156 VLDAADVAG
+156 VLDASEIAG

-170 LINDSTAT
+170 LINDSTAV

-190 EDKARNV
+190 EDKPRNV
-197 CFVDVGHST
+197 CFVDVGHSS

-243 AAEFK
+243 AAQFK
-248 TKYNIDVKS
+248 TKYGIDVKS

-277 ANAQAPL
+277 ANAEAPL
-284 NIESIMEDRDVA
+284 NIESIMEDRDVS

-305 ELAQDLISRV
+305 ELAQELISRV
-315 EAPLQKALDEAG
+315 EAPLQKALDDAG
-327 LTIEEI
+327 LTVDEI
-333 DAVEIVGGSTR
+333 DAVEVVGGSTR
-344 IPALKE
+344 IPALKD
-350 RIQAFFKKDLS
+350 RIQAFFGKDLS

-366 DEAVARGAALQCAM
+366 DEATARGAALQCAI
-380 LSPTFK
+380 LSPAFK

-391 VQDITNYPIKVTW
+391 VQDITNYPIKMTW
-404 EKTPEEDETEL
+404 QPTPEEEETEL
-415 VVFNKNNSI
+415 VVFNKNNAI
-424 PSTKILTFYRSQP
+424 PSTKILTFYRSEP

-442 QYAEPENIPAGIN
+442 QYAEPESIPTGIN
-455 PWIARFTVKGVEPL
+455 PWVGRFSIKKVEPV
-469 NGEPA
+469 NGEAA

-479 ARVNIHGVLTVESAY
+479 ARINIHGVLTVESAY

-499 IKEELIEESKAA
+499 VKEELVDEK
-511 DATPVAE
+511 E
-518 GAEGAEGAEAAPEA
+518 GAAEDPEA

-554 TLDRAVATELREKEM
+554 SLDRSLINELREKEM

-590 YIYDTRSKVDGVYR
+590 YIYDTRSKVNGGIYKDYI
-604 DFVNPA
+604 NPA
-610 DKEKFVQ
+610 DKEKFIN

-644 LHVVGKPVV
+644 LQVVGGPVIQ
-653 ERYREVEA
+653 RYRESDA
-661 RANASRELR
+661 RPTAARELR
-670 ESINQLMSQATSTEE
+670 ETINQLMSQATSSEE
-685 KYAHIPEDEK
+685 KYAHIPEAEK

-716 SMLKKFETPAISS
+716 SMMKKYEVPAITS

-737 DIVYFATPILNKPK
+737 DLIYFSTPILNKPK
-751 PKPMVVEAPEA
+751 PKPVVVEAPEQPA
-762 EVPTSGS
+762 
-769 STPSDEKEASEEE
+769 TPEPKASPET
-782 SKHDESKDMEI
+782 KHDDSKDMDI

>member
-64 ISSLKRIIG
+64 VSSLKRLIG
-73 RTYADK
+73 RTFADK
-79 EIQEIEKQYLTAPLV
+79 EVQEIEKQYLTVPLLDV
-94 DINGQ
+94 NGQ
-99 LGVKVNYQGQETT
+99 LSVKVNYKGEETT
-112 FTTLQVF
+112 FTTVQVF
-119 AMYLTKMKEIAAA
+119 AMYLTKMKEIATN

-144 IPAWFTDVQRRA
+144 VPSWFTDVQRRA
-156 VLDAADVAG
+156 VLDASEIAG

-190 EDKARNV
+190 EDKPRNV
-197 CFVDVGHST
+197 CFVDVGHSS
-206 YTVSIVS
+206 YTVSIVA
-213 FIKGQLTV
+213 FVKGQLTV

-233 DFDRMLVDHF
+233 DFDRMLVNHF
-243 AAEFK
+243 AAQFK
-248 TKYNIDVKS
+248 TKYGIDVKS

-277 ANAQAPL
+277 ANAESPL
-284 NIESIMEDRDVA
+284 NIESIMEDRDVS
-296 SMMKRAEFE
+296 SMLKRTEFE
-305 ELAQDLISRV
+305 ELAQELISRV
-315 EAPLQKALDEAG
+315 EAPLEQALKDAG
-327 LTIEEI
+327 MTIEDI
-333 DAVEIVGGSTR
+333 DAVELIGGSTR

-366 DEAVARGAALQCAM
+366 DEATARGSALQCAI
-380 LSPTFK
+380 LSPSFK
-386 VRDFT
+386 VRDFS
-391 VQDITNYPIKVTW
+391 VQDITNYPIKMTW
-404 EKTPEEDETEL
+404 QPTPEEEETEL
-415 VVFNKNNSI
+415 VVFNKNNTI
-424 PSTKILTFYRSQP
+424 PSTKILTFYRSEP

-442 QYAEPENIPAGIN
+442 QYAEPESIPAGMN
-455 PWIARFTVKGVEPL
+455 PWIGRFSIKKVEPI
-469 NGEPA
+469 NGEAA

-499 IKEELIEESKAA
+499 VKEELIDEK
-511 DATPVAE
+511 E
-518 GAEGAEGAEAAPEA
+518 GAAEDLDA

-554 TLDRAVATELREKEM
+554 SLDRSIVNELREKEM

-590 YIYDTRSKVDGVYR
+590 YIYDTRSKVNGGAYKDYI
-604 DFVNPA
+604 NPA
-610 DKEKFVQ
+610 DKEKFVA
-617 DLNDAENWLYD
+617 DLNDSENWLYD
-628 EGDET
+628 EGDEA
-633 TKSVYAAKLAE
+633 TKSVYSAKLAE
-644 LHVVGKPVV
+644 LQVVGGPVIQ
-653 ERYREVEA
+653 RYREAEA
-661 RANASRELR
+661 RPTAARELR
-670 ESINQLMSQATSTEE
+670 ETINQLMSQATSSEE
-685 KYAHIPEDEK
+685 KYAHIPEEEK

-716 SMLKKFETPAISS
+716 SMMKKYEVPAITS

-751 PKPMVVEAPEA
+751 PKPVVVETPEPA
-762 EVPTSGS
+762 TSNS
-769 STPSDEKEASEEE
+769 SSPEPKTTPET
-782 SKHDESKDMEI
+782 KHDDSKDMDI

>member
-25 VVCNEVSNRFTPS
+25 VICNEVSNRFTPS
-38 LVSFGP
+38 LVSFGS

-64 ISSLKRIIG
+64 ISSLKRLIG

-79 EIQEIEKQYLTAPLV
+79 EVQEVEKQYLTAPLV

-99 LGVKVNYQGQETT
+99 LGVKVTYQGQEST
-112 FTTLQVF
+112 FTVLQVF

-132 ETKMPVSDCVIA
+132 EIKMPVSDCVIA
-144 IPAWFTDVQRRA
+144 IHSWFTDVQRRM
-156 VLDAADVAG
+156 VLDAAEVAG

-190 EDKARNV
+190 EDNPRNV
-197 CFVDVGHST
+197 CFVDIGHSS
-206 YTVSIVS
+206 YTVSIAS
-213 FIKGQLTV
+213 FIKGHLTV

-233 DFDRMLVDHF
+233 NFDRLLVDHF
-243 AAEFK
+243 AAQFK
-248 TKYNIDVKS
+248 TKYGIDVKS

-277 ANAQAPL
+277 ANTESPL
-284 NIESIMEDRDVA
+284 NIESIMEDRDVS
-296 SMMKRAEFE
+296 SMLKRTEFE
-305 ELAQDLISRV
+305 ELAKDLLVRV
-315 EAPLQKALDEAG
+315 EAPLQKALDDAG
-327 LTIEEI
+327 LTVEQI
-333 DAVEIVGGSTR
+333 DAVEMVGGSIR

-350 RIQAFFKKDLS
+350 RIHAFFKKDLS

-366 DEAVARGAALQCAM
+366 DEAIARGSALQCAM

-386 VRDFT
+386 VREFSI
-391 VQDITNYPIKVTW
+391 QDITDYPIKFTW
-404 EKTPEEDETEL
+404 PPTPEEDDTEL
-415 VVFNKNNSI
+415 VVFSKYNSI
-424 PSTKILTFYRSQP
+424 PSTKVLTFYRSKP

-442 QYAEPENIPAGIN
+442 WYAEPEDIPAGIN
-455 PWIARFTVKGVEPL
+455 PWIAKFSIKNVEPV
-469 NGEPA
+469 NGEPV

-479 ARVNIHGVLTVESAY
+479 VRLNIHGVLTVEGAY

-499 IKEELIEESKAA
+499 IREEPIEETPKAEATPAAEDA
-511 DATPVAE
+511 DA
-518 GAEGAEGAEAAPEA
+518 APKATEPA
-532 PLTRKVKKLVKK
+532 SAPPLTHKVKKIVKK

-554 TLDRAVATELREKEM
+554 SLDAAIVAELRESEM

-575 KLVVDTEMAKNALEE
+575 RLVADTEMAKNNLEE
-590 YIYDTRSKVDGVYR
+590 YIYDTRSKVDGVYK

-628 EGDET
+628 EGDEA
-633 TKSVYAAKLAE
+633 TKSVYTAKLAE
-644 LHVVGKPVV
+644 LQVVGNPIIQ
-653 ERYREVEA
+653 RYREVEA
-661 RANASRELR
+661 RANASRELK
-670 ESINQLMSQATSTEE
+670 ESINQLMSQATSSEE
-685 KYAHIPEDEK
+685 KYAHIPEEEK

-716 SMLKKFETPAISS
+716 SMLKKYEQPALTSS
-729 AEIRKQRD
+729 EIRKQRE

-751 PKPMVVEAPEA
+751 PKPVVVEPPEQSAP
-762 EVPTSGS
+762 
-769 STPSDEKEASEEE
+769 ASEHMEE
-782 SKHDESKDMEI
+782 DEGEGGKEGAEQDASKEMDVD
-793 D
+793 